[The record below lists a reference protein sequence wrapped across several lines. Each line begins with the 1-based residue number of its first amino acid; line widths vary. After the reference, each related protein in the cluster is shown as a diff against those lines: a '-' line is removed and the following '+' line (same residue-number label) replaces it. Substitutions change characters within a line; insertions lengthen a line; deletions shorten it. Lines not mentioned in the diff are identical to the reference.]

1 MNNQNPIRMSRWA
14 HFFERH
20 GVTALFNSVSLGLMF
35 LPEETSRSLES
46 LLRKPKRMGEIKE
59 AVGADVVEA
68 LVNENIL
75 VTDGFDDLKYFEG
88 VRQKLSEEVTLEL
101 MYLLVTD
108 HCNLRC
114 GYCFEDAP
122 IQIKPFHPIHMSVE
136 IAREA
141 IDLYAR
147 MVTRYSDPKKKKV
160 IHLYGGEPLMN
171 RDVVRFA
178 VDYICELKARK
189 RLPAT
194 CETAIVTNGIFLD
207 DETARFLSE
216 KGVTVGV
223 SIDGPRAINN
233 LYRKA
238 KDGKLDV
245 FTAVMKAL
253 DLLRKYKAKVGLSVT
268 LTPEAVQNFDQLLAF
283 LIDEVGWVDGV
294 SLNILHFNPS
304 VALSP
309 NYYSDA
315 VGCQITA
322 FKRFRALGMY
332 EDRMMRKAKAFIN
345 RQPIYA
351 DCGVVGNQLV
361 IAPDGQIG
369 VCQDFVKP
377 RTYFRG
383 SVMDRDIDPVTAGLF
398 EGWRKRSP
406 FFMEDCF
413 DCPAMGICGGG
424 CPASAELKTG
434 SRWSLDERACAHGK
448 MVLEWLIWE
457 TYAQLA

>member
-1 MNNQNPIRMSRWA
+1 MNDRIRMSRWS

-20 GVTALFNSVSLGLMF
+20 GATALFNSISLGLVF
-35 LPEETSRSLES
+35 IPEETSRSLK
-46 LLRKPKRMGEIKE
+46 LLFRKPKRIGEIEE

-75 VTDGFDDLKYFEG
+75 VADDFDDLKYFEE
-88 VRQKLSEEVTLEL
+88 VRRKLSKGVTLEL

-122 IQIKPFHPIHMSVE
+122 IQIEPFRPIHMKVE
-136 IAREA
+136 TAREA

-147 MVTRYSDPKKKKV
+147 MVARYSDPEKKKV

-178 VDYICELKARK
+178 IDYICESKTHK
-189 RLPAT
+189 RLPAV

-207 DETARFLSE
+207 DETACFLSE
-216 KGVTVGV
+216 RGVTVGV

-233 LYRKA
+233 LYRKT

-245 FTAVMKAL
+245 FAAVMKAL
-253 DLLRKYKAKVGLSVT
+253 GFLRKHKAKVGLSVT
-268 LTPEAVQNFDQLLAF
+268 LTSEAVQNFDQLLAF
-283 LIDEVGWVDGV
+283 LINEVGWVDGV

-304 VALSP
+304 MMLPPS
-309 NYYSDA
+309 YYSDA
-315 VGCQITA
+315 TRCQIAA
-322 FKRFRALGMY
+322 FEKFRELGMY
-332 EDRMMRKAKAFIN
+332 EDRIMRKAKAFIN

-383 SVMDRDIDPVTAGLF
+383 SVMERDSDPVAAGLF
-398 EGWRKRSP
+398 EKWEKRSP
-406 FFMEDCF
+406 FFMEDCLG
-413 DCPAMGICGGG
+413 CPAIGICGGG

-434 SRWSLDERACAHGK
+434 SRWNLDERACAHGK
-448 MVLEWLIWE
+448 MILEWLIWE
-457 TYAQLA
+457 TYTQLT